1 VLDKKYELG
10 VISESERE
18 VMNSVLTE
26 LEEIWKLEEIKAR
39 QRSRE
44 RDVKEGDRNTA
55 YFQAVANQRR
65 RKKTINALEGPDG
78 LIEDTP
84 SMLQH
89 AGEFYKSLFGQEPTL
104 GLSLGENFWSAEEIL
119 KEEERG
125 FLEASFFER
134 EVEDAVFGSYAEGA
148 PGPDGLPFLFYQVF
162 WEVVKEDLLN
172 LFRAF
177 EDGSLNLARL
187 NYATVVLIPKE
198 NEAKSLKKFRPISLL
213 NCSFKIFSKVLNN
226 RLIKICDRLIAP
238 NQSAFIKRQIHS

>member
-104 GLSLGENFWSAEEIL
+104 GLSLGGKL
-119 KEEERG
+119 
-125 FLEASFFER
+125 LECRKDFKGGE
-134 EVEDAVFGSYAEGA
+134 
-148 PGPDGLPFLFYQVF
+148 GLPRSLFL
-162 WEVVKEDLLN
+162 
-172 LFRAF
+172 
-177 EDGSLNLARL
+177 
-187 NYATVVLIPKE
+187 
-198 NEAKSLKKFRPISLL
+198 
-213 NCSFKIFSKVLNN
+213 
-226 RLIKICDRLIAP
+226 
-238 NQSAFIKRQIHS
+238 